1 MGKPAEPPAATS
13 YKLIVGE
20 SDMVRTVYG
29 EGYSGIR
36 EIDSSNAC
44 FIDVGHHYPNWYVG
58 NLEVGGL
65 KIATVGH
72 YELSNGNAIDAR
84 IRAIFVVILACR
96 RSDYQSS

>member
-13 YKLIVGE
+13 YNLIVGE

-58 NLEVGGL
+58 NLQVGGL